1 MTVEKIYSI
10 IYGYNWYRYDVKLCL
25 PCERFVISFMF
36 IDLEGL
42 DGCGKTTQTDLVC
55 KRLSADGIDYK
66 KIKLPDYESDS
77 SILVRK
83 YLAGDFG
90 KNAGDVNAYATSVLY
105 AADRFASYT
114 EKWKEEYLEGKL
126 IFADRYTPANAIYQ
140 MTKLKKEEWDEYLD
154 WLFDFE
160 YNKIGIPAPEVVIFL
175 DMPVEV
181 SQRLMTQRY
190 EGDENKKDVHEA
202 NVEFLNACREAAL
215 YAADKCGWVIVPCAK
230 DGEPLSIEEINDT
243 VYKILLETI
252 KK

>member
-1 MTVEKIYSI
+1 
-10 IYGYNWYRYDVKLCL
+10 
-25 PCERFVISFMF
+25 MF

-55 KRLSADGIDYK
+55 KRLSQDGIDYK

-114 EKWKEEYLEGKL
+114 EKWKKEYLDGTL

-140 MTKLKKEEWDEYLD
+140 MTKLDKSEWDEYLD

-160 YNKIGIPAPEVVIFL
+160 YNKIGIPAPDKVIFL

-181 SQRLMTQRY
+181 SQKLLTKRY
-190 EGDENKKDVHEA
+190 EGDNSKKDIHESDT
-202 NVEFLNACREAAL
+202 EYLDRCRKAAIFT
-215 YAADKCGWVIVPCAK
+215 AKFSNWDIIPCSK
-230 DGEPLSIEEINDT
+230 DGEARTIDEIAED
-243 VYKILLETI
+243 VLKSVLEIYKEIRDN
-252 KK
+252 K

>member
-1 MTVEKIYSI
+1 
-10 IYGYNWYRYDVKLCL
+10 
-25 PCERFVISFMF
+25 MF

-55 KRLSADGIDYK
+55 KRLAEDGIDFK
-66 KIKLPDYESDS
+66 KIKLPDYESES

-90 KNAGDVNAYATSVLY
+90 KNANDVNPYATSVLY

-114 EKWKEEYLEGKL
+114 EKWKNDYLAGRL

-140 MTKLKKEEWDEYLD
+140 MTKLSKPQWDEYLD

-160 YNKIGIPAPEVVIFL
+160 YNKIGIPEPDKVIFL

-181 SQRLMTQRY
+181 SQKLMTQRY
-190 EGDENKKDVHEA
+190 NGDENKKDVHEA
-202 NVEFLNACREAAL
+202 NVDFLNACREAAL
-215 YAADKCGWVIVPCAK
+215 YAAEKCGWFVVPCSK
-230 DGEPLSIEEINDT
+230 DGEPLSIEEINNA
-243 VYKILLETI
+243 VYKIVVG
-252 KK
+252 

>member
-1 MTVEKIYSI
+1 
-10 IYGYNWYRYDVKLCL
+10 
-25 PCERFVISFMF
+25 MF

-42 DGCGKTTQTDLVC
+42 DGCGKTTQTELVC
-55 KRLSADGIDYK
+55 KRLAEDGIDFK
-66 KIKLPDYESDS
+66 KIKLPDYESES

-90 KNAGDVNAYATSVLY
+90 KNAEDVNAYAASVLY

-114 EKWKEEYLEGKL
+114 EKWKKEYLEGKL

-140 MTKLKKEEWDEYLD
+140 MTKLDKAQWDSYLE

-160 YNKIGIPAPEVVIFL
+160 YNKIGIPAPDKVIFL

-181 SQRLMTQRY
+181 SQKLMTHRY
-190 EGDENKKDVHEA
+190 EGDESKKDVHEA
-202 NVEFLNACREAAL
+202 NVSFLNACHEAAA
-215 YAADKCGWVIVPCAK
+215 YAADKCGWELVSCAEN
-230 DGEPLSIEEINDT
+230 GEPLSVLEINEA
-243 VYKILLETI
+243 VYKIILETL